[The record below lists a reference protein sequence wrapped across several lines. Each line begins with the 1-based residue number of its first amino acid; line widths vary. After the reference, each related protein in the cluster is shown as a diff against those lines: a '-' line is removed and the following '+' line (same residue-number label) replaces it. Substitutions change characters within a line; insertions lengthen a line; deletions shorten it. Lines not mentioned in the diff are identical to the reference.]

1 MGKDYNGIGGGK
13 YKSSNSKKGA
23 SKRAVEVTPQ
33 SSLEEMKLV
42 VRVSKK
48 ASDSGAE
55 YHFTFDLEELE
66 IDIETA
72 KLSKLFNK
80 DDIYE
85 RDYVVQ
91 TCFTNSKYQD
101 SDDEEEDE
109 DEDEDD
115 DEESAEAEDKEGDDD
130 VEKIEG
136 ETGEVKVKEALDDW
150 VEVTKEVDAIGKKAE
165 EASESED
172 KEEDEDEE
180 EDEESEEE
188 DDNPYRLIFQD
199 EDGEYEDIDGDVL
212 IKDLL
217 EGGEVIITLK

>member
-66 IDIETA
+66 IDIDTA

-85 RDYVVQ
+85 RDYV
-91 TCFTNSKYQD
+91 
-101 SDDEEEDE
+101 
-109 DEDEDD
+109 
-115 DEESAEAEDKEGDDD
+115 
-130 VEKIEG
+130 
-136 ETGEVKVKEALDDW
+136 EVY
-150 VEVTKEVDAIGKKAE
+150 
-165 EASESED
+165 
-172 KEEDEDEE
+172 

>member
-66 IDIETA
+66 IDIDTA

-101 SDDEEEDE
+101 SDDEEEE
-109 DEDEDD
+109 E
-115 DEESAEAEDKEGDDD
+115 DEESAEVEDKEGDDD
-130 VEKIEG
+130 AEKVEE
-136 ETGEVKVKEALDDW
+136 ETGEAKVKEALDDW
-150 VEVTKEVDAIGKKAE
+150 VEVTKEVDAIGEKAE
-165 EASESED
+165 EVSESED
-172 KEEDEDEE
+172 KEEDDEDED

>member
-13 YKSSNSKKGA
+13 YKTSNSKKGS
-23 SKRAVEVTPQ
+23 SKRAIEVTPQ

-55 YHFTFDLEELE
+55 YHFTFDLDELE
-66 IDIETA
+66 IDIDTA
-72 KLSKLFNK
+72 KLYKLFNK
-80 DDIYE
+80 DGIYE

-101 SDDEEEDE
+101 SSDEEEEDE
-109 DEDEDD
+109 EDE
-115 DEESAEAEDKEGDDD
+115 EESAD
-130 VEKIEG
+130 VD
-136 ETGEVKVKEALDDW
+136 EVKEKEALDDW
-150 VEVTKEVDAIGKKAE
+150 VDVTKEVDAIAEKAGDEEKSENKAE
-165 EASESED
+165 ED
-172 KEEDEDEE
+172 DDEE
-180 EDEESEEE
+180 ESEEEEE